1 MLMCEVGV
9 VGHEDVLLVQAWIR
23 DLLRVGCLLPPIKV
37 APVTTS
43 DKSRLR
49 LSRLLTFNLISH
61 KKLPDDKQSRVAT
74 VLLVAR
80 YTVGVAPS

>member
-9 VGHEDVLLVQAWIR
+9 VGHEDALLVQAWIR
-23 DLLRVGCLLPPIKV
+23 DLRRVGCLLPPIKV

-49 LSRLLTFNLISH
+49 LRLSRLLTFNLISIAQ
-61 KKLPDDKQSRVAT
+61 K
-74 VLLVAR
+74 
-80 YTVGVAPS
+80 APG